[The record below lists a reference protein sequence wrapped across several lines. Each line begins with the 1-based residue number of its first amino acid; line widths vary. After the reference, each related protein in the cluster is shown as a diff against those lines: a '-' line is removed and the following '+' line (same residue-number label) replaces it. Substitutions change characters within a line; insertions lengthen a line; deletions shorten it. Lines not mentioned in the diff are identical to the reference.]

1 MRKRKMKKINI
12 RNGLNYAKKVLTTEE
27 CDLLVLD
34 EALGLVDQKHRDGR
48 GTGGSA
54 EMPRPGPGHCD
65 RQGTAGRH
73 LPHQEKWKKWI
84 ADNLTIK

>member
-1 MRKRKMKKINI
+1 MRKKKDEEINI

-34 EALGLVDQKHRDGR
+34 EAPWPGGPEHRDGR

-54 EMPRPGPGHCD
+54 EMPRPGSGHCD

-73 LPHQEKWKKWI
+73 PPHRRQSGRSGLQM
-84 ADNLTIK
+84 N